1 MFLGINYN
9 GMHDS
14 SVCLVD
20 ADGAITYGVS
30 EERLTRV
37 KQDGRFPRRALAGL
51 DLSKV
56 AAVGVPYLPNAGSK
70 VTSDNIFR
78 KVMHPLPGYSVGP
91 FPDLWREHLDTLGRP
106 LVFFDHHDMH
116 AYSAFVLSGYSE
128 ALVMTC
134 DNGAYSCPVTAGVFH
149 VQHGKIHRIA
159 AAAYGE
165 LETLGAFYAD
175 VTALLGFAPCKH
187 EGKVTGLAAY
197 GTPRQDC
204 RRDLWDL
211 HRRMRTAP
219 SRPYGW
225 VGFLSEEV
233 PPFYEP
239 NLYQVAQYRA
249 QLDYPNADIARAAQ
263 DLLEE
268 KLVAVAQWTRR
279 ECGTDLPLLLSGG
292 VFANVKANLEIA
304 RVGFPAL
311 FVCPPMGD
319 EGLAIGAAR
328 AAFELHEGP
337 YRRTR
342 LIPAPQMPARDTI
355 ALGPTPCNNA
365 AAVLNAAGLA
375 HDRVT
380 PHEAC
385 LNIAEALAA
394 GQIAAVVRGAQEF
407 GPRALGLR
415 SILAGADDASVNDRL
430 NSKLRRTEFMPFAP
444 LLRSERFT
452 EVFEVSTVPTDTTN
466 CTRFMTICL
475 PVQPWVTK
483 ACPAVVHVDGTAR
496 PQVVREADD
505 PFLHALL
512 AEYEQRTGLPLL
524 VNTSFN
530 IHDEPM
536 VSSAADAIAA
546 FLAAELDL
554 LLIEDCLVHLS
565 ENQAARRLAQIV
577 RRPESP
583 VARARHVAL
592 NRSFGRQIFEGP
604 GLFNEFAPRPGS
616 YVIASES
623 TCRQPLHSLATPS
636 PST

>member
-20 ADGAITYGVS
+20 ADGAITYAVS

-37 KQDGRFPRRALAGL
+37 KQDGRFPCRALAGL
-51 DLSKV
+51 DLSKI
-56 AAVGVPYLPNAGSK
+56 AAVGVPYLAEAGPK
-70 VTSDNIFR
+70 VTSDSIFR
-78 KVMHPLPGYSVGP
+78 KLMHPLPGYSVGP
-91 FPDLWREHLDTLGRP
+91 FPDLWRERLDTLERP

-128 ALVMTC
+128 ALVLTC

-149 VQHGKIHRIA
+149 VQHGKINRIA

-165 LETLGAFYAD
+165 LDALGAFYAD
-175 VTALLGFAPCKH
+175 VTALLGFGPCKH

-197 GTPRQDC
+197 GTPRRDC

-211 HRRMRTAP
+211 HRRMRTGP

-225 VGFLSEEV
+225 IGFLDEEI

-239 NLYQVAQYRA
+239 NLHQIGQYRA

-268 KLVAVAQWTRR
+268 KLVAVAQWIRQ
-279 ECGTDLPLLLSGG
+279 EYSTDLPLLLSGG

-311 FVCPPMGD
+311 FICPPMGD

-337 YRRTR
+337 RRRARPIT
-342 LIPAPQMPARDTI
+342 APRTPERDTV
-355 ALGPTPCNNA
+355 ALGPAPCNDA
-365 AAVLNAAGLA
+365 AAALNAAGLT
-375 HDRVT
+375 HHRVT

-385 LNIAEALAA
+385 LNIAKALTV
-394 GQIAAVVRGAQEF
+394 GKIAAVTRGAQEF

-415 SILAGADDASVNDRL
+415 SILAGADDATLNDRL

-444 LLRSERFT
+444 LLREERFT
-452 EVFEVSTVPTDTTN
+452 EVFDLSTVTTDTTN

-475 PVQPWVTK
+475 PVRPWVTK
-483 ACPAVVHVDGTAR
+483 ACPVVVHVDGTAR
-496 PQVVREADD
+496 PQVVREIDD
-505 PFLHALL
+505 PFLYALL
-512 AEYEQRTGLPLL
+512 AEYERRTGLPLL

-530 IHDEPM
+530 IHDEPI

-554 LLIEDCLVHLS
+554 LLVEDCLVHLV
-565 ENQAARRLAQIV
+565 ENPAARCLAQIA
-577 RRPESP
+577 RRPDSS
-583 VARARHVAL
+583 VARARHTSL

-604 GLFNEFAPRPGS
+604 GLFNEFTPRPGS
-616 YVIASES
+616 CVTASES
-623 TCRQPLHSLATPS
+623 KCRQPLH
-636 PST
+636 